1 MKATTIQIGLGVL
14 AYLILLIGYQQL
26 KNELEQTQE
35 ELLKYKV
42 HYEHI
47 PGGNISNEFDSL
59 TSELFNAQTELGRHQ
74 LTRDEILKKYPEVNK
89 EYTFFYEHQTE

>member
-1 MKATTIQIGLGVL
+1 MKKVI
-14 AYLILLIGYQQL
+14 LISLVTLTFLTLLIKYHEV
-26 KNELEQTQE
+26 KTELVQTQE